1 MATSSTAI
9 IGSTGLVGSNILKTL
24 IDTEASRPL
33 LTITRR
39 APKSSS
45 PNLNAVID
53 ADTTKWASILSDTK
67 PLAQTVFSALG
78 TTRIQAGG
86 LANQWKIDHELNIEL
101 AEAAKKAGARTFV
114 FISSAGTRSFFS
126 SFAPYSKMKIG
137 VEDKIRDLDFEHS
150 VILRPGMI
158 LGTRET
164 PRGGMGEA
172 YFESAV
178 RGLNRVGLQDSL
190 GQEAEVIA
198 RAAVRASQLVEEGKA
213 PSKHWIIEQAEI
225 IRLGRTEWKG
235 EAGPEKN

>member
-1 MATSSTAI
+1 MATAI
-9 IGSTGLVGSNILKTL
+9 IGSTGLVGSNILSTL
-24 IDTEASRPL
+24 INTEPARSL

-45 PNLNAVID
+45 PHLNAVID
-53 ADTTKWASILSDTK
+53 ADTTKWASILSSTT

-78 TTRIQAGG
+78 TTRAQAGG
-86 LANQWKIDHELNIEL
+86 LANQWKIDHDLNVEL
-101 AEAAKKAGARTFV
+101 AEAAKKAGTRTFV
-114 FISSAGTRSFFS
+114 FISSAGTRSLFS
-126 SFAPYSKMKIG
+126 SFVPYSKMKIG

-164 PRGGMGEA
+164 PHGGMGEA
-172 YFESAV
+172 YFQSAV
-178 RGLNRVGLQDSL
+178 RGLNRVGMQDSL

-198 RAAVRASQLVEEGKA
+198 RAAVRAAQLVEEGKA
-213 PSKHWIIEQAEI
+213 PSKYWILEQADI

-235 EAGPEKN
+235 EASAEKK

>member
-1 MATSSTAI
+1 
-9 IGSTGLVGSNILKTL
+9 
-24 IDTEASRPL
+24 
-33 LTITRR
+33 
-39 APKSSS
+39 
-45 PNLNAVID
+45 
-53 ADTTKWASILSDTK
+53 
-67 PLAQTVFSALG
+67 
-78 TTRIQAGG
+78 
-86 LANQWKIDHELNIEL
+86 
-101 AEAAKKAGARTFV
+101 
-114 FISSAGTRSFFS
+114 
-126 SFAPYSKMKIG
+126 MKIG

-198 RAAVRASQLVEEGKA
+198 RAAVRAAQLVEEGKA

-235 EAGPEKN
+235 EAGPETK